1 VVDMSTA
8 TMSSES
14 SPNLTKIILWPFK
27 VATDKELQTLPSSIR
42 KKQHG
47 QDGYAKEDD
56 KSIDWETGR
65 AAKAD
70 NNLSQYA
77 NNKKVCPGQ

>member
-1 VVDMSTA
+1 MGLRVFGTA
-8 TMSSES
+8 GSDAGAR
-14 SPNLTKIILWPFK
+14 
-27 VATDKELQTLPSSIR
+27 ATHEAGAHEVFD
-42 KKQHG
+42 HG